1 MIPHGSVLVVDDPE
15 RAQRLAQ
22 LLTFLGY
29 QPHCFDPADF
39 SHPASEPERITA
51 TPWAAFVIGQAE
63 SSRSAA
69 VRDLINQH
77 PKVPVL
83 DPEAFGIDSRTSI
96 GSPSAEA
103 GSALTPTG
111 RSAPARHL
119 QHLIEQVAPSNAT
132 VLILGESGTGKE
144 RVARSV
150 HAQSSRSSAPFVPLN
165 CGAIPS
171 ELMESELFGHEKGA
185 FTGALSQRKGRFE
198 MADGGTLFLDEIGDM
213 SLELQVKLL
222 RVLQERS
229 FERLGGGQTIHC
241 DVRILAATHRDLKA
255 AVAAGTFRE
264 DLYYRLSVFPVQ
276 VPALRERV
284 EDMPAL
290 IDELIRDNVLRGGVS
305 VSFAEQTVR
314 ALSWLDWPGN
324 IRELANLVER
334 MAILKPGGTVEI
346 NDLPAE
352 YRVDLPPE
360 QALAQSEEAAL
371 LTGERDHVDLKN
383 HLQQIEREL
392 IAQALSRSHGV
403 VAEAARMLNV
413 GRTTLVEKIRKYGL
427 GNESDQV
434 A

>member
-1 MIPHGSVLVVDDPE
+1 LIPHGSVLIVDDDHE
-15 RAQRLAQ
+15 RAQKVAQ

-29 QPHCFDPADF
+29 QPHCFDT
-39 SHPASEPERITA
+39 SEIPSPERIATA
-51 TPWAAFVIGQAE
+51 SWAAIVVGDADKSRADWFTQLNRQSPDVPILDASAFWFGEDTVDLPQLIRQEADCLNPTP
-63 SSRSAA
+63 RSAA
-69 VRDLINQH
+69 
-77 PKVPVL
+77 
-83 DPEAFGIDSRTSI
+83 
-96 GSPSAEA
+96 
-103 GSALTPTG
+103 
-111 RSAPARHL
+111 ARQL
-119 QHLIEQVAPSNAT
+119 NHLIEQVAPSTAT

-150 HAQSSRSSAPFVPLN
+150 HAQSSRHDRPFVPLN

-229 FERLGGGQTIHC
+229 FERLGGSQTIQC

-255 AVAAGTFRE
+255 AVAAGRFRE
-264 DLYYRLSVFPVQ
+264 DLYYRLSVFPIE
-276 VPALRERV
+276 VPALRNRI

-290 IDELIRDNVLRGGVS
+290 IDELIRENVARGGVS
-305 VSFAEQTVR
+305 VQFAEPTIR

-334 MAILKPGGTVEI
+334 MAILKPGDCI
-346 NDLPAE
+346 AIADLPAE
-352 YRVDLPPE
+352 YRVDLTPE
-360 QALAQSEEAAL
+360 QAFVDEPSLLAGDAEN
-371 LTGERDHVDLKN
+371 VDLKG

-392 IAQALSRSHGV
+392 IEQALSRSSGV

-427 GNESDQV
+427 GSESDQV

>member
-1 MIPHGSVLVVDDPE
+1 MIPHGSVLVVERDSE
-15 RAQRLAQ
+15 RAQQVA
-22 LLTFLGY
+22 LLLSFLGY
-29 QPHCFDPADF
+29 RPQYFNSPAQLEPTAESLEWAAIVIGETDAAWADWITEV
-39 SHPASEPERITA
+39 SRRHPLLPLLDASEFWLNSQTEGVASATRPELLAPT
-51 TPWAAFVIGQAE
+51 GQ
-63 SSRSAA
+63 SAA
-69 VRDLINQH
+69 
-77 PKVPVL
+77 
-83 DPEAFGIDSRTSI
+83 
-96 GSPSAEA
+96 
-103 GSALTPTG
+103 
-111 RSAPARHL
+111 ARHL
-119 QHLIEQVAPSNAT
+119 AHLIERVAPSNAT

-150 HAQSSRSSAPFVPLN
+150 HAQSDRRNEPFVPLN

-264 DLYYRLSVFPVQ
+264 DLYYRLSVFPVE
-276 VPALRERV
+276 VPALRNRV
-284 EDMPAL
+284 EDLPTL
-290 IDELIRDNVLRGGVS
+290 VDELIAENVARGGVR
-305 VSFAEQTVR
+305 VAFAEPTIR

-334 MAILKPGGTVEI
+334 MAILKPGGLVRIE
-346 NDLPAE
+346 DLPAE
-352 YRVDLPPE
+352 YRIDLPPE
-360 QALAQSEEAAL
+360 QALADETAL
-371 LTGERDHVDLKN
+371 LSRDAGKVDLKD

-392 IAQALSRSHGV
+392 IEQALDRSHGV
-403 VAEAARMLNV
+403 VAEAARMLNI

-427 GNESDQV
+427 GSDSNQV

>member
-1 MIPHGSVLVVDDPE
+1 
-15 RAQRLAQ
+15 
-22 LLTFLGY
+22 
-29 QPHCFDPADF
+29 
-39 SHPASEPERITA
+39 
-51 TPWAAFVIGQAE
+51 
-63 SSRSAA
+63 
-69 VRDLINQH
+69 
-77 PKVPVL
+77 
-83 DPEAFGIDSRTSI
+83 
-96 GSPSAEA
+96 
-103 GSALTPTG
+103 
-111 RSAPARHL
+111 
-119 QHLIEQVAPSNAT
+119 
-132 VLILGESGTGKE
+132 
-144 RVARSV
+144 
-150 HAQSSRSSAPFVPLN
+150 
-165 CGAIPS
+165 
-171 ELMESELFGHEKGA
+171 MESELFGHEKGA
-185 FTGALSQRKGRFE
+185 FTGALTQRKGRFE

-229 FERLGGGQTIHC
+229 FERLGGGQTIEC

-276 VPALRERV
+276 VPALRDRV

-290 IDELIRDNVLRGGVS
+290 IDELIRDNVRRGGVS

-334 MAILKPGGTVEI
+334 MAILKPGGIVEI
-346 NDLPAE
+346 NDLPAD

-360 QALAQSEEAAL
+360 QALAKSEEATL
-371 LTGERDHVDLKN
+371 LTGESDQVDLKN

-392 IAQALSRSHGV
+392 IEQALARSHGV
-403 VAEAARMLNV
+403 VAEAARMLSV

>member
-1 MIPHGSVLVVDDPE
+1 MIPHGSVLVVDSEPD
-15 RAQRLAQ
+15 RAQQVAE

-29 QPHCFDPADF
+29 LPHLFDADE
-39 SHPASEPERITA
+39 SSALVRIARTS
-51 TPWAAFVIGQAE
+51 WAAFVVCQSDDELPAV
-63 SSRSAA
+63 
-69 VRDLINQH
+69 VRDLLRQK
-77 PKVPVL
+77 PEVPVL
-83 DPEAFGIDSRTSI
+83 DPQTFLSGMSEPAADQGATQNANR
-96 GSPSAEA
+96 
-103 GSALTPTG
+103 LQPTG
-111 RSAPARHL
+111 RSAAARQL
-119 QHLIEQVAPSNAT
+119 SQLIEQVAPSNAT

-144 RVARSV
+144 RVARSI
-150 HAQSSRSSAPFVPLN
+150 HAQSTRSSAPFVPLN

-229 FERLGGGQTIHC
+229 FERLGGGRTIDC

-276 VPALRERV
+276 VPALRDRV

-290 IDELIRDNVLRGGVS
+290 IGELISDNVARGGGAVH
-305 VSFAEQTVR
+305 FPEQTIR

-334 MAILKPGGTVEI
+334 MAILKPEGAVEI
-346 NDLPAE
+346 GDLPAE

-360 QALAQSEEAAL
+360 QNQDSERTVLA
-371 LTGERDHVDLKN
+371 GDCDNVDLKD

-392 IAQALSRSHGV
+392 IEQALSRSHGV

-427 GNESDQV
+427 GSDSEQV

>member
-1 MIPHGSVLVVDDPE
+1 MIPHGSVLVVDSDSG
-15 RAQRLAQ
+15 RAEKAAQ

-29 QPHCFDPADF
+29 QPQHFTAPDL
-39 SHPASEPERITA
+39 SHQQNLAA
-51 TPWAAFVIGQAE
+51 LPWAAIVVGDADPSWMSWVDDFTRANPE
-63 SSRSAA
+63 T
-69 VRDLINQH
+69 
-77 PKVPVL
+77 PVL
-83 DPEAFGIDSRTSI
+83 DSRRFWVTE
-96 GSPSAEA
+96 GNDVPSQAADDRAETLA
-103 GSALTPTG
+103 PTG
-111 RSAPARHL
+111 RSAAARQLGHI
-119 QHLIEQVAPSNAT
+119 IERVAPSNAT

-150 HAQSSRSSAPFVPLN
+150 HALSARAEGPFVPLN

-229 FERLGGGQTIHC
+229 FERLGGGRTIPC

-264 DLYYRLSVFPVQ
+264 DLYYRLSVFPVE
-276 VPALRERV
+276 VPALRDRTA
-284 EDMPAL
+284 DIPAL
-290 IDELIRDNVLRGGVS
+290 IEELIRENVTRGGVN
-305 VSFAEQTVR
+305 VRFAEQTIR

-334 MAILKPGGTVEI
+334 MAILKPEGIVEI
-346 NDLPAE
+346 ADLPVE
-352 YRVDLPPE
+352 YRADVPPE
-360 QALAQSEEAAL
+360 SVASESTL
-371 LTGERDHVDLKN
+371 LTEEHDNVDLKS
-383 HLQQIEREL
+383 HLQQIERDL
-392 IAQALSRSHGV
+392 IEQALARSNGV
-403 VAEAARMLNV
+403 VAEAARMLKV
-413 GRTTLVEKIRKYGL
+413 GRTTLVEKIRKHGL
-427 GNESDQV
+427 SAESNQV

>member
-1 MIPHGSVLVVDDPE
+1 MIPHGSVLIVESDPD
-15 RAQRLAQ
+15 RANQVAK

-29 QPHCFDPADF
+29 RPQHLDSPTKIESADETPVWSAIVVGETDTLWSDWLSAVSTRFPHLPLLD
-39 SHPASEPERITA
+39 ASEFRL
-51 TPWAAFVIGQAE
+51 
-63 SSRSAA
+63 SADQDEPFA
-69 VRDLINQH
+69 NDRGPDL
-77 PKVPVL
+77 
-83 DPEAFGIDSRTSI
+83 
-96 GSPSAEA
+96 
-103 GSALTPTG
+103 LTPTG
-111 RSAPARHL
+111 RSTSARHL
-119 QHLIEQVAPSNAT
+119 AHLIERVAPSNAT

-150 HAQSSRSSAPFVPLN
+150 HAQSCRHDQPFVPLN
-165 CGAIPS
+165 CGAIPA

-229 FERLGGGQTIHC
+229 FERLGGGRTIHC

-264 DLYYRLSVFPVQ
+264 DLYYRLSVFPVE
-276 VPALRERV
+276 VPALRNRV
-284 EDMPAL
+284 EDLPTL
-290 IDELIRDNVLRGGVS
+290 IDELIDENVARGGVR
-305 VSFAEQTVR
+305 VSFAEPTIR

-324 IRELANLVER
+324 IRELGNLVER
-334 MAILKPGGTVEI
+334 MAILKPDGLVQIE
-346 NDLPAE
+346 DLPAE
-352 YRVDLPPE
+352 YRVDLPAGQPAADE
-360 QALAQSEEAAL
+360 PALLAQEVD
-371 LTGERDHVDLKN
+371 RVDLKD

-392 IAQALSRSHGV
+392 IEQALDRSHGV

-427 GNESDQV
+427 SSDSNQV